1 MLLEGRVALITGAS
15 RGIGRAIGE
24 TFAAAGADVLLCG
37 RSEPVEAVAAGIRDR
52 GAQATA
58 LRGDVKDEAFLKS
71 LVQHCREQHGRL
83 DVLVNNA
90 GVLTPG
96 LLGMIPAASLR
107 ETFEVNVV
115 ALVQLTQYAIR
126 LMDAARGP
134 SIVNIASIGGTR
146 GLEGA
151 TAYSAAKGAVVAFT
165 RSSAKELAPK
175 GIRVNAIAPGFI
187 DTDMTRGLSGD
198 WYRKRLDSVAMGR
211 AGTAEEVA
219 RAALFLASGLASY
232 VTGQVLGVD
241 GGMVA

>member
-15 RGIGRAIGE
+15 RGIGRAIAT
-24 TFAAAGADVLLCG
+24 TFAAEGASLVICG
-37 RSEPVEAVAAGIRDR
+37 RSEQLDLVGEEIRAS
-52 GAQATA
+52 GGQAIA
-58 LRGDVKDEAFLKS
+58 LRGSIEDEAFPRALI
-71 LVQHCREQHGRL
+71 QQCRKAHGRL

-96 LLGMIPAASLR
+96 LLGMVSEASIR
-107 ETFEVNVV
+107 QTFDVNVI
-115 ALVQLTQYAIR
+115 ALINLTQYAIR
-126 LMDAARGP
+126 LMDATRGP

-151 TAYSAAKGAVVAFT
+151 TVYSAAKGAVVAFT
-165 RSSAKELAPK
+165 RASAKDLAPK

-187 DTDMTRGLSGD
+187 DTDMTRALSEA
-198 WYRKRLDSVAMGR
+198 WYQKRLESVAMGR
-211 AGTAEEVA
+211 AGTALEVA
-219 RAALFLASGLASY
+219 NAALFLASGLSSY